1 MSTNKDYFAVIMAG
15 GVGSRFWPV
24 STADYPKQFHDM
36 LGTGQSLIQ
45 KTFDR
50 LSKLVP
56 QENILILT
64 NAGYKGLVQEQLPS
78 VTDAQLVLE
87 PMMRN
92 TAPCIL
98 LAALKIQKINPNGVM
113 LVAPSDHWIEDETA
127 FCDNIQTAF
136 DACATGDMLMTLGIK
151 PSFPNTGYGYIQFA
165 KNQNTEINKVV
176 RFTEKPDYETAKSFL
191 ASGDFV
197 WNSGIFIWSITAILK
212 AFKNDLSEMYALFM
226 QGMDVYNTS
235 AEQQFVNTR
244 FGEADN
250 ISIDYGIME
259 KANNV
264 YMLSADFDWNDLGAW
279 GALYDKL
286 DKTEDD
292 NAIVGAK
299 TLLNDASGNMIY
311 SNTGRIIVAEGIK
324 DFIIVDKKGVLLLV
338 PKEKEQEIKR
348 ILNQVKD
355 RFGSEFT

>member
-1 MSTNKDYFAVIMAG
+1 MNSNKNYFAVIMAG

-24 STADYPKQFHDM
+24 STASYPKQFHDM

-45 KTFDR
+45 KTFER

-56 QENILILT
+56 TENILILT
-64 NAGYKGLVQEQLPS
+64 NASYKELVQEQLPS

-98 LAALKIQKINPNGVM
+98 LAALKIHKMNPQGVM
-113 LVAPSDHWIEDETA
+113 LVAPSDHWIEDEVA
-127 FCDNIQTAF
+127 FCENIQTAF
-136 DACATGDMLMTLGIK
+136 TACQTSDILMTLGIT
-151 PSFPNTGYGYIQFA
+151 PSFPNTGYGYIQFIA
-165 KNQNTEINKVV
+165 DQVSGVNKVV
-176 RFTEKPDYETAKSFL
+176 RFTEKPDYKTAKSFL

-197 WNSGIFIWSITAILK
+197 WNSGIFIWSIAAILK
-212 AFKNDLSEMYALFM
+212 AFKSDLPEMYSLFL
-226 QGMDVYNTS
+226 QGMDLYNTPN
-235 AEQQFVNTR
+235 ENDFVNNR
-244 FGEADN
+244 FGESEN
-250 ISIDYGIME
+250 VSIDYGIME
-259 KANNV
+259 KAQNV
-264 YMLSADFDWNDLGAW
+264 YMLAASFDWNDLGAW

-286 DKTEDD
+286 DKSKQD
-292 NAIVGAK
+292 NAVVGAK

-311 SNTGRIIVAEGIK
+311 SSTGRIIVAEGIN
-324 DFIIVDKKGVLLLV
+324 DYIIVDKEDVLLLF

-355 RFGSEFT
+355 HFGSEFT

>member
-1 MSTNKDYFAVIMAG
+1 MSNNKNYFAVIMAG

-24 STADYPKQFHDM
+24 STAAYPKQFHDM

-45 KTFDR
+45 KTFTR

-56 QENILILT
+56 EENILILT
-64 NAGYKGLVQEQLPS
+64 NVGYKELVKEQLPS

-98 LAALKIQKINPNGVM
+98 LAALKIQKINPQGVM
-113 LVAPSDHWIEDETA
+113 LVAPSDHWIEDEAA
-127 FCDNIQTAF
+127 FCDNITTAF
-136 DACATGDMLMTLGIK
+136 NACQQDDILMTLGIK
-151 PSFPNTGYGYIQFA
+151 PSFPNTGYGYIQFKEEA
-165 KNQNTEINKVV
+165 GTAINKVV

-197 WNSGIFIWSITAILK
+197 WNSGIFIWSIASIIK
-212 AFKNDLSEMYALFM
+212 AFKSDLPQMFELFM
-226 QGMDVYNTS
+226 QGMSVYNTH
-235 AEQQFVNTR
+235 AEQEFVDTR
-244 FGEADN
+244 FGEAEN

-259 KANNV
+259 KAVNV
-264 YMLSADFDWNDLGAW
+264 YMLAADFDWNDLGAW

-286 DKTEDD
+286 DKTDD
-292 NAIVGAK
+292 NNAIVGAK
-299 TLLNDASGNMIY
+299 TLLNDSTGNMIY
-311 SNTGRIIVAEGIK
+311 SSSGRIIVAEGLK
-324 DFIIVDKKGVLLLV
+324 DYIVIDKEGVLLLV
-338 PKEKEQEIKR
+338 PKQKEQEIKR